1 MGLSED
7 VSYITLCKPLPLVLH
22 GYVWPFALVYV
33 SLVSVWIGGV
43 YGLDESPEVFYLC
56 LAAVAAVNIITC
68 LFCVWSMHVRCALTC
83 KQARAD
89 TTINNFIKC
98 LISVLKYDL
107 HCLYCL
113 PSPGTHTHTHTHTT
127 HPHHTTY
134 THHPTHHTHP
144 HYRSG
149 TLQRRL

>member
-56 LAAVAAVNIITC
+56 LAAIAAINIITC
-68 LFCVWSMHVRCALTC
+68 LCCVWSVHIRCALTC
-83 KQARAD
+83 KQARA
-89 TTINNFIKC
+89 II
-98 LISVLKYDL
+98 IPYV
-107 HCLYCL
+107 
-113 PSPGTHTHTHTHTT
+113 
-127 HPHHTTY
+127 
-134 THHPTHHTHP
+134 THHVHTFFLKCHNFSM
-144 HYRSG
+144 YD
-149 TLQRRL
+149 